1 MNMKRTLV
9 ALAVVLALAGC
20 SNSGG
25 SNDVGDPPPAEATTQ
40 PQESPDTNAVE
51 FKGPNEGQLNSRCAM
66 PTAEFLT
73 NNATYAFEGTV
84 LDITNR
90 TGHLGGC
97 AVVSRRWCRPGPHH
111 RTERGPASV
120 DQRGEVRAGR
130 ADHLVAVGD
139 GDTVLPCGL
148 SAPSTKKQRKMFVD
162 AFGG

>member
-1 MNMKRTLV
+1 MKRTLV

-84 LDITNR
+84 LDITDGQVTLEVAQWYR
-90 TGHLGGC
+90 GDGADLVHITAPSADLQALIS
-97 AVVSRRWCRPGPHH
+97 AVKFEQGK
-111 RTERGPASV
+111 
-120 DQRGEVRAGR
+120 QY
-130 ADHLVAVGD
+130 LVAVGD